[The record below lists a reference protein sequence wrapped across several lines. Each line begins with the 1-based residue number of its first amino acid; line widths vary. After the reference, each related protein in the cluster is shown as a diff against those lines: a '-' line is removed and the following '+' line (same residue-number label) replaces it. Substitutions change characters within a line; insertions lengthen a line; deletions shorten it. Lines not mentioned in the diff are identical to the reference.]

1 MVEMVEIMG
10 VPVKHCFSTT
20 LKTTSS
26 TPLGIAVER
35 SGDKLRNMEI
45 KDTLLAILI
54 LLSITLI
61 ATAAKDEDE
70 KDDDDDDDGGQPD
83 YCPDPNGM
91 YPNPTDCAT
100 FFNCVDG
107 QAIAMSCAPGLL
119 FDPETKMCN
128 FANQVKCK
136 NECRGPNGMFP
147 SQHRC
152 DEFVLCTNNK
162 PKVQRCKK
170 GLYFDANLQVCNY
183 KDQVL
188 CTLPGGGKKNKTTGN
203 DKDKGKNKGGGMV
216 MEDMAAKMRA
226 QKELA
231 MASVRSVCP
240 KARGLFAHAESCNM
254 YYQCYDGEVL
264 AKSCPE
270 GLLFDNEKHS
280 CAYGK
285 DVECGERRRMSKSKS
300 SSEEK

>member
-1 MVEMVEIMG
+1 
-10 VPVKHCFSTT
+10 
-20 LKTTSS
+20 
-26 TPLGIAVER
+26 
-35 SGDKLRNMEI
+35 MEI
-45 KDTLLAILI
+45 KDALLAIFF

-61 ATAAKDEDE
+61 VTADKDNDNDHDKE
-70 KDDDDDDDGGQPD
+70 DDDDDDGGQPD
-83 YCPDPNGM
+83 YCPDENGM

-100 FFNCVDG
+100 FYNCVDG

-128 FANQVKCK
+128 FAAQVKCK

-188 CTLPGGGKKNKTTGN
+188 CNLPGGGKKGNKTKGN
-203 DKDKGKNKGGGMV
+203 DKDKGNNKGGGKTKDDS
-216 MEDMAAKMRA
+216 EAKMRA
-226 QKELA
+226 HKELA
-231 MASVRSVCP
+231 LASVRSVCP

-254 YYQCYDGEVL
+254 FYQCYDGEVL
-264 AKSCPE
+264 AKTCPD
-270 GLLFDNEKHS
+270 GLLFDEDKHV

-285 DVECGERRRMSKSKS
+285 DVECGERRIPTPKMSSM
-300 SSEEK
+300 ETF